1 MDNVKIGQLI
11 LRLRKENN
19 MTQLQLAEKM
29 GISDKA
35 SVFCTRQINLVLHT
49 SRLVLS
55 GHIKTALPNEG
66 AVLLYYV
73 AIFSRIIA
81 RIFFSR
87 LLTCT

>member
-35 SVFCTRQINLVLHT
+35 VSKWERGGSL
-49 SRLVLS
+49 R
-55 GHIKTALPNEG
+55 
-66 AVLLYYV
+66 
-73 AIFSRIIA
+73 
-81 RIFFSR
+81 
-87 LLTCT
+87 

>member
-35 SVFCTRQINLVLHT
+35 VS
-49 SRLVLS
+49 
-55 GHIKTALPNEG
+55 K
-66 AVLLYYV
+66 
-73 AIFSRIIA
+73 
-81 RIFFSR
+81 
-87 LLTCT
+87 